1 MTAISRRRF
10 AAKAASALMAAV
22 LAVGMCLPALP
33 LAQGSGVGA
42 QQAQAAQGELSGQA
56 YCVCTNPG
64 YTNADGNRFDVTM
77 PDGQVIEGHCIN
89 YGWAYPADGWYSF
102 TATWDGSGY
111 EVVLDT
117 YGASPHPSCLLAGPC
132 QTVGRAKWYP
142 TGGID
147 LIKASAN
154 PSLSDGNPCYS
165 LAGATYG
172 VYSDSGCTD
181 RVAGLTTDAS
191 GYAYA
196 DGIMAGTYW
205 VKEETASAGYALD
218 RAAYQVDVSYGQTA
232 RVNGGTVLEY
242 PCGDP
247 IGMLVGKYDGL
258 EDVQRRGQP
267 PAGLRVACGR
277 PVHGALLRRPVRQGG
292 AARRAHARVGVSDR

>member
-77 PDGQVIEGHCIN
+77 PDGQVIEGHCTN

-196 DGIMAGTYW
+196 DGIMAGTY
-205 VKEETASAGYALD
+205 
-218 RAAYQVDVSYGQTA
+218 
-232 RVNGGTVLEY
+232 
-242 PCGDP
+242 
-247 IGMLVGKYDGL
+247 
-258 EDVQRRGQP
+258 
-267 PAGLRVACGR
+267 
-277 PVHGALLRRPVRQGG
+277 
-292 AARRAHARVGVSDR
+292 

>member
-1 MTAISRRRF
+1 MTARSRRRF

-132 QTVGRAKWYP
+132 QTVGRAK
-142 TGGID
+142 
-147 LIKASAN
+147 
-154 PSLSDGNPCYS
+154 
-165 LAGATYG
+165 
-172 VYSDSGCTD
+172 
-181 RVAGLTTDAS
+181 
-191 GYAYA
+191 
-196 DGIMAGTYW
+196 
-205 VKEETASAGYALD
+205 
-218 RAAYQVDVSYGQTA
+218 
-232 RVNGGTVLEY
+232 
-242 PCGDP
+242 
-247 IGMLVGKYDGL
+247 
-258 EDVQRRGQP
+258 
-267 PAGLRVACGR
+267 
-277 PVHGALLRRPVRQGG
+277 
-292 AARRAHARVGVSDR
+292 